1 MAKIITA
8 KNGTKKEVI
17 AKTAAKLFQQK
28 GFSATSMRDIAVD
41 IGVEAPSLYNHISS
55 KTEILQEICFRI
67 ANLFNAHMLEIEVST
82 EAFQTR
88 LKKLISFHIKMM
100 VSEYESVYISDHEWK
115 HLPEPYLFNFKNQR
129 KLYRAR
135 FAALISQGIKTNEF
149 RKVDPAIAVLTILSA
164 ISGVESW
171 KRYRSN
177 IDAAELEKN
186 MVNILLEGI
195 NKKISLT

>member
-1 MAKIITA
+1 MAKIVAA

-17 AKTAAKLFQQK
+17 AKTAAKLFLQK
-28 GFSATSMRDIAVD
+28 GFSATSMRDIAVE

-55 KTEILQEICFRI
+55 KTELLQEICFRI
-67 ANLFNAHMLEIEVST
+67 AHLFNGHILGVESST
-82 EAFQTR
+82 ESFQIK
-88 LKKLISFHIKMM
+88 LKNLISFHIKMM
-100 VSEYESVYISDHEWK
+100 VSDYESVYISDHEWK
-115 HLPEPYLFNFKNQR
+115 HLPEPYLSDFKNQR
-129 KLYRAR
+129 KSYRAK
-135 FAALISQGIKTNEF
+135 FTALIAHGIKTNEF
-149 RKVDPAIAVLTILSA
+149 RKIDPAIAVLTILSA